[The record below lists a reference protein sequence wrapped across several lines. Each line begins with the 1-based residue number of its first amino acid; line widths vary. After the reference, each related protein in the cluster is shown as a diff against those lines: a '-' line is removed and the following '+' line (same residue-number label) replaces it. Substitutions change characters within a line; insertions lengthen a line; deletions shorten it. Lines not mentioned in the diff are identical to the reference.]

1 MRGARPLGLLACAAL
16 LCAFAFGGLEK
27 GNRLYREGRYAEA
40 VEAYRQAIED
50 GETSPEVQ
58 YNLGTAL
65 LQLHR
70 YDEAEQAFQ
79 AALSAV
85 EPSLRERT
93 FYNLGNRFLEAGRAS
108 QDPEATQKLLDAA
121 VQSYKQSLRLT
132 PPDSAAKWNLE
143 LALREQ
149 KKQPQQPKQQG
160 DQQQKQ
166 QGGGGGGGG
175 QSQASPN
182 QNSGG
187 GQGGQNN
194 GMTQQE
200 AARLLNAIEQGERD
214 VYRQSLKKG
223 RQQAATV
230 RNW

>member
-1 MRGARPLGLLACAAL
+1 MRTARRGWPLACVAL

-40 VEAYRQAIED
+40 VEAYRQAIEA
-50 GETSPEVQ
+50 GEVSPEVQ

-70 YDEAEQAFQ
+70 YQEAEQAFQ

-93 FYNLGNRFLEAGRAS
+93 FYNLGNRFLEAGRTS
-108 QDPEATQKLLDAA
+108 KDPEATQQLLDAA
-121 VQSYKQSLRLT
+121 VQAYKQTLRLT
-132 PPDSAAKWNLE
+132 PRDSAAKWNLE

-149 KKQPQQPKQQG
+149 KEQPKQQKQQG
-160 DQQQKQ
+160 DQQQNQ

-175 QSQASPN
+175 QNQANASQNA
-182 QNSGG
+182 GG
-187 GQGGQNN
+187 GQGGESS
-194 GMTQQE
+194 GMTEQE

-214 VYRQSLKKG
+214 VYRESLRKG
-223 RQQAATV
+223 RRQSATV